1 MIRDFFSA
9 GAEVAGD
16 RNSAKLLR
24 NHQVT
29 IIMTF
34 ILHLKEI
41 LPFVNTQQYLLHDF
55 IKEGR
60 NIGLLRLS
68 INVGPGDTVIFRLI
82 TNYITV
88 SSHMVAR

>member
-1 MIRDFFSA
+1 M
-9 GAEVAGD
+9 EGD

-29 IIMTF
+29 INMTF
-34 ILHLKEI
+34 ILHLKET
-41 LPFVNTQQYLLHDF
+41 LPLVNTQQYLLNGF

-88 SSHMVAR
+88 SSVTR

>member
-1 MIRDFFSA
+1 M
-9 GAEVAGD
+9 EGD

-34 ILHLKEI
+34 ILHLKQPI
-41 LPFVNTQQYLLHDF
+41 PFMNTQQYLLHDF

>member
-1 MIRDFFSA
+1 M
-9 GAEVAGD
+9 EGD

-34 ILHLKEI
+34 VLQLKETI
-41 LPFVNTQQYLLHDF
+41 PFINTQQYLLHDF

-88 SSHMVAR
+88 SSVTR

>member
-9 GAEVAGD
+9 GAEVKGD

-34 ILHLKEI
+34 IVHLKET
-41 LPFVNTQQYLLHDF
+41 LPFVNTQQYYLHDF

-88 SSHMVAR
+88 SSHMVIR

>member
-1 MIRDFFSA
+1 MIGDFFSS
-9 GAEVAGD
+9 GVEVEGD
-16 RNSAKLLR
+16 RNSAKLLK
-24 NHQVT
+24 NHQV
-29 IIMTF
+29 IIN
-34 ILHLKEI
+34 IL
-41 LPFVNTQQYLLHDF
+41 NTQQYLLHTF

-88 SSHMVAR
+88 SSHMW

>member
-1 MIRDFFSA
+1 M
-9 GAEVAGD
+9 EGD
-16 RNSAKLLR
+16 RSSAKLLR

-34 ILHLKEI
+34 VLQLKETI
-41 LPFVNTQQYLLHDF
+41 SFINTQQSLLHDF

-88 SSHMVAR
+88 SSHMVTR

>member
-1 MIRDFFSA
+1 MVTFFSA
-9 GAEVAGD
+9 GAEVEGD

-24 NHQVT
+24 NHQVK

-34 ILHLKEI
+34 ILHLKDT
-41 LPFVNTQQYLLHDF
+41 LPFVNTHQHLLHDF

-88 SSHMVAR
+88 SPHMVTM

>member
-1 MIRDFFSA
+1 M
-9 GAEVAGD
+9 EGD

-29 IIMTF
+29 INMTF
-34 ILHLKEI
+34 VLHLKET
-41 LPFVNTQQYLLHDF
+41 LPFVNAQQYLLYDF
-55 IKEGR
+55 TKEGR

-88 SSHMVAR
+88 SSQRVTW

>member
-1 MIRDFFSA
+1 ME
-9 GAEVAGD
+9 GN

-34 ILHLKEI
+34 VLQLKETI
-41 LPFVNTQQYLLHDF
+41 PFINTQQYLLHDF

-88 SSHMVAR
+88 SSVTR

>member
-1 MIRDFFSA
+1 M
-9 GAEVAGD
+9 EGD

-34 ILHLKEI
+34 VLQLKKTI
-41 LPFVNTQQYLLHDF
+41 PFINTQQYLLHDF

-88 SSHMVAR
+88 SSQMVTR

>member
-1 MIRDFFSA
+1 M
-9 GAEVAGD
+9 EGD

-34 ILHLKEI
+34 VLQLKETI
-41 LPFVNTQQYLLHDF
+41 SFINTQQSLLHDF

-88 SSHMVAR
+88 SSHMW

>member
-1 MIRDFFSA
+1 M
-9 GAEVAGD
+9 EGD

-34 ILHLKEI
+34 VLQLKETI
-41 LPFVNTQQYLLHDF
+41 SFINTQQSLLHDF

-88 SSHMVAR
+88 SSQMVTR

>member
-1 MIRDFFSA
+1 M
-9 GAEVAGD
+9 EGD

-29 IIMTF
+29 INMTF
-34 ILHLKEI
+34 VLHLKET
-41 LPFVNTQQYLLHDF
+41 LPFVNAQQYLLYDF
-55 IKEGR
+55 TKEGR

-88 SSHMVAR
+88 SSVTR